1 VSYFTLRWHLLSQV
15 RREHR
20 HTSPNAHMARW
31 KSETHRNLTLRPA
44 KPALGNGGAQKHA
57 RWALWALGEANTRE
71 ILDYT
76 LPRMLELEPPKNH
89 DYRTA
94 RRALESIGAVRVGR
108 AGGRPTTGRRW

>member
-1 VSYFTLRWHLLSQV
+1 
-15 RREHR
+15 
-20 HTSPNAHMARW
+20 MARRNL
-31 KSETHRNLTLRPA
+31 ETFPNLTLRPE
-44 KPALGNGGAQKHA
+44 KPAKGNGGAQKHA

-76 LPRMLELEPPKNH
+76 LPRLLELEPPKNH

-108 AGGRPTTGRRW
+108 AAGRGRPWKWRLKDEVSSDEENDIKT